1 MQYAGF
7 ILQYQYSSSN
17 EIKFEG
23 PYATWDKA
31 KEHYDDLQ
39 SLVPTVKNIRIGRLV
54 INPFN
59 PAFQ

>member
-23 PYATWDKA
+23 AFSTWEEA
-31 KEHYDDLQ
+31 KKHYDDLQ
-39 SLVPTVKNIRIGRLV
+39 LLVPAVKNIRIGRLV

-59 PAFQ
+59 PIFL

>member
-23 PYATWDKA
+23 TFNTWEEA
-31 KEHYDDLQ
+31 KKHYDDLQ
-39 SLVPTVKNIRIGRLV
+39 SLVPAVKNIRIGRLV

-59 PAFQ
+59 PIFL